1 MPVNPD
7 LFSDL
12 ESNLVDAAEASV
24 AGGFIHIRGY
34 TAKSGEVAN
43 HTLNGRV
50 DWKAT
55 LGRSIEA
62 LKTITAEQVA
72 SDCPACNDLD
82 TAKKALSEVKA
93 SYEKSYG
100 KLDLDDDGEGSTSNY
115 EPLAPGVST
124 LPNSDTLYVWALSM
138 SKEVVV
144 AGTYKKV
151 NSSQKTLVKR
161 YIERLT
167 PASKF
172 RRFKLASGAFEYVSI
187 GGVRLA

>member
-34 TAKSGEVAN
+34 TAKSGEIAN

-50 DWKAT
+50 NWKAT
-55 LGRSIEA
+55 LGRSIEV
-62 LKTITAEQVA
+62 LNVLTAEQVA
-72 SDCPACNDLD
+72 SDCPACGDLD
-82 TAKKALSEVKA
+82 IATSALSEVKA

-100 KLDLDDDGEGSTSNY
+100 KLDDGEGSTSNY

-124 LPNSDTLYVWALSM
+124 LPNSDTLYIWALGM
-138 SKEVVV
+138 SKEVIV

-172 RRFKLASGAFEYVSI
+172 RRFKLEGGAFEYVSI

>member
-7 LFSDL
+7 LSSDL

-50 DWKAT
+50 NWKAT
-55 LGRSIEA
+55 LGRSIEV
-62 LKTITAEQVA
+62 LNVLTAEKVA
-72 SDCPACNDLD
+72 SDCPACDDLD
-82 TAKKALSEVKA
+82 IATSALSEVKA

-100 KLDLDDDGEGSTSNY
+100 KLDLDDDDESSTSNY
-115 EPLAPGVST
+115 KSLAPGVST
-124 LPNSDTLYVWALSM
+124 LPNSDTLYIWALGM
-138 SKEVVV
+138 SKEVIV